1 MCRRHAKISGEEESH
16 PPQVRDKSLIHMIKE
31 KSQNLI
37 SRPPIVVVMGHVDHG
52 KTTLLDYIRKANVA
66 AKEAGGI
73 TQSVG
78 AYEIEHSGKKITFI
92 DTPGHEAFSKM
103 RGRGTELADLA
114 ILVVAVDDGV
124 KPQTKEV
131 IDLLLT
137 TKTPFIVAINKI
149 DKAGVDTNKVKNEL
163 MSAGVLLEGYGG
175 NVSWHDISAKTG
187 EGVNELL
194 DLILLTAELEN
205 ETYDPIAKAKGIV
218 LEVRREPQ
226 RGNEVRV
233 IIKDGTLTTGDMI
246 ATATAQGKVK
256 ILENFLGKKVNEL
269 VPSAPAVIFGFET
282 LPKTGEE
289 FIVGGQAKAPAPRVV
304 AKRAPQTSLLQK
316 EKGVVRLIMNADVSG
331 SLEALVDLIKSM
343 PIKEVKVEVVDENIG
358 EITDG
363 NVREASSMGAI
374 IIGFHTKVSP
384 AAKNLA
390 RGQSVRI
397 ITSDIIYELVKK
409 IEEEIERITKPGPR
423 GVLEVLAI
431 FSQQGHKQLVGGR
444 VTEGIMK
451 NKSEIGIVREGAE
464 IGTGKITSL
473 KQAKQDVTEV
483 TAGKEC
489 GLLIESNTPIA
500 KGDKIT
506 LK

>member
-1 MCRRHAKISGEEESH
+1 
-16 PPQVRDKSLIHMIKE
+16 
-31 KSQNLI
+31 
-37 SRPPIVVVMGHVDHG
+37 MGHVDHG
-52 KTTLLDYIRKANVA
+52 KTTLLDHIRKARVA
-66 AKEAGGI
+66 EKEAGGI

-78 AYEIEHSGKKITFI
+78 AYEIEYSGKRITFI

-103 RGRGTELADLA
+103 RGRGTSLADLA

-124 KPQTKEV
+124 KPQTKEI

-149 DKAGVDTNKVKNEL
+149 DKTGVDENKVKNEL

-175 NVSWHDISAKTG
+175 NTSWQGISAKTG

-194 DLILLTAELEN
+194 DLILLTAEVADAK
-205 ETYDPIAKAKGIV
+205 YDPAAPAKGIV

-233 IIKDGTLTTGDMI
+233 IIKDGTLTTGDTI

-269 VPSAPAVIFGFET
+269 TPSAPAVIFGFET

-289 FIVGGQAKAPAPRVV
+289 FTVGGEAKAPAPRVF
-304 AKRAPQTSLLQK
+304 AKRAAQTTAAQK
-316 EKGVVRLIMNADVSG
+316 EKGVVRLIVNANVSG
-331 SLEALVDLIKSM
+331 SLEALTDLIKSM
-343 PIKEVKVEVVDENIG
+343 PMKDVKVEVVDQNIG

-363 NVREASSMGAI
+363 TVREASSMGAI
-374 IIGFHTKVSP
+374 VIGFHTKVS
-384 AAKNLA
+384 AAGKNLA
-390 RGQSVRI
+390 RAQSVRI
-397 ITSDIIYELVKK
+397 VTSDIIYELVKK

-431 FSQQGHKQLVGGR
+431 FSQQGSKQLVGGR
-444 VTEGIMK
+444 ITEGIMK
-451 NKSEIGIVREGAE
+451 NKSDVGIVREDKE

-483 TAGKEC
+483 TTGKEC
-489 GLLIESNTPIA
+489 GLLVESSTPIQ
-500 KGDKIT
+500 KGDRIT

>member
-1 MCRRHAKISGEEESH
+1 M
-16 PPQVRDKSLIHMIKE
+16 
-31 KSQNLI
+31 
-37 SRPPIVVVMGHVDHG
+37 VVMGHVDHG
-52 KTTLLDYIRKANVA
+52 KTTLLDHIRKARVA
-66 AKEAGGI
+66 EKEAGGI

-78 AYEIEHSGKKITFI
+78 AYEIEMTTSTPSTFIEGSGARPQTSRKITFI

-103 RGRGTELADLA
+103 RGRGTHLADLA

-131 IDLLLT
+131 IDLLLKT
-137 TKTPFIVAINKI
+137 ETPFIVAINKI
-149 DKAGVDTNKVKNEL
+149 DKTGVDENKVKNEL

-175 NVSWHDISAKTG
+175 NTSWQGISAKTG
-187 EGVNELL
+187 QGVNELL
-194 DLILLTAELEN
+194 DLILLTAEVAN
-205 ETYDPIAKAKGIV
+205 ATYTPNAPAKGIV

-233 IIKDGTLTTGDMI
+233 IIKDGTLKAGDTI
-246 ATATAQGKVK
+246 STPTASGKVK

-289 FIVGGQAKAPAPRVV
+289 FIVGGDIKAPAARVV
-304 AKRAPQTSLLQK
+304 AKRAPQTTAVQK
-316 EKGVVRLIMNADVSG
+316 EKGVVRLIVNADVSG

-343 PIKEVKVEVVDENIG
+343 PIKEVKVEVVDQNIG

-363 NVREASSMGAI
+363 TVREASSMGAI
-374 IIGFHTKVSP
+374 VIGFHTKISQ
-384 AAKNLA
+384 AGKNLA

-423 GVLEVLAI
+423 GILEVLAI
-431 FSQQGHKQLVGGR
+431 FSQQGHTQLVGGR

-451 NKSEIGIVREGAE
+451 NKSEIGIVREGAK
-464 IGTGKITSL
+464 IGTGKIASL

-489 GLLIESNTPIA
+489 GLLVESSTAIQ